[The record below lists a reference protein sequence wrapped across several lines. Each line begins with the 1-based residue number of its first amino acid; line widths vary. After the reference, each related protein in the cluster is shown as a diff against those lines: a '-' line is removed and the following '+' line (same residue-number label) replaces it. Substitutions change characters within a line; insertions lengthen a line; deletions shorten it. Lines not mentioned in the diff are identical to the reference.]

1 MRVLMKPSLLL
12 ALLLIGVS
20 SCKPQAALTPQAAFY
35 DLKAACRQSDAV
47 LLSRLLSAGSVKK
60 ITRMTALFSRME
72 DRQLEALSKKYGM
85 PAEKLRRLGVADYCA
100 IILVEDRGLTGAVAA
115 GKMIGVNRDGNRAS
129 VRLEN
134 GMDLNFVREGP
145 YWKFDLTA
153 L

>member
-1 MRVLMKPSLLL
+1 MRVLKKP
-12 ALLLIGVS
+12 ALLPVVLLVGVL
-20 SCKPQAALTPQAAFY
+20 SCTPRAALTPQAAFH
-35 DLKAACRQSDAV
+35 DLKAACLKSDAAMLAK
-47 LLSRLLSAGSVKK
+47 LLSSGSVKK

-85 PAEKLRRLGVADYCA
+85 PAGKLRHLGVADYCA
-100 IILVEDRGLTGAVAA
+100 LILAEDSGLTGAAAA

-129 VRLEN
+129 VRLAN
-134 GMDLNFVREGP
+134 GMDIHFVREGP